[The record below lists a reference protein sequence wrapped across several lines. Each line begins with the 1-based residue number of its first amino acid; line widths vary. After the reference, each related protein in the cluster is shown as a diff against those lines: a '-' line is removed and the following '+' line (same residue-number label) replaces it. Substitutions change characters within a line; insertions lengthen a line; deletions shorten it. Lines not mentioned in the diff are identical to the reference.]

1 MINKFKLL
9 IVEDDTGVVQ
19 TYERRIQ
26 LFNQKQNLLTEE
38 IKYEFSTDIA
48 KNKSEAIEKISNL
61 ENSYDGAIIDLD
73 LEGRGGED
81 SSGLDVIQY
90 IKNNERFP
98 VFIISGTT
106 HQLSDDEDITEN
118 DLYRIFVRGEDFD
131 FIQEFINIHSTG
143 ITDILNRTGK
153 IEEFINTIY
162 WKHLSTSLLPW
173 IEDNVREDKDKKQSL
188 IRYCIMHLQEYLDM
202 STDKEDSF
210 SDYFPAEFFITGPIK
225 PNLFTGDIIE
235 RDSKFFVVITPA
247 CDLGNCK
254 AEKVLC
260 LEINA
265 LSKIEEKFNKEE
277 MSKSDKSIIS
287 KYLSNKNDRY
297 HFVPSLYFKGKT
309 YEAGILDFQNQISI
323 DFEELNNNNSAKR
336 IATISQPFL
345 KDITAR
351 YARYYSRQGAPNISK
366 MQLESAFF
374 K

>member
-1 MINKFKLL
+1 MIKTLEIL
-9 IVEDDTGVVQ
+9 VVEDSNSVIETYQEMVKAHNRHNNTLNVKIDVVDNLQ
-19 TYERRIQ
+19 DA
-26 LFNQKQNLLTEE
+26 FNTLDSLKKT
-38 IKYEFSTDIA
+38 
-48 KNKSEAIEKISNL
+48 
-61 ENSYDGAIIDLD
+61 YDGAVIDLD
-73 LEGRGGED
+73 LNHSNGAD
-81 SSGLDVIQY
+81 QSGKQVIKF
-90 IKNNERFP
+90 IKDNLRLPIF
-98 VFIISGTT
+98 VISGTT
-106 HQLSDDEDITEN
+106 NNLSGDELEEN
-118 DLYRIFVRGEDFD
+118 DLYKVVSRDDNFD
-131 FIQEFINIHSTG
+131 FIEEFMKIHATG

-210 SDYFPAEFFITGPIK
+210 SEYFPAEFFITGPIK

-277 MSKSDKSIIS
+277 MSKSDKNIIR

-323 DFEELNNNNSAKR
+323 DFEELNNNSSAKR

-345 KDITAR
+345 KDLTAR

-366 MQLESAFF
+366 IQLESAFF